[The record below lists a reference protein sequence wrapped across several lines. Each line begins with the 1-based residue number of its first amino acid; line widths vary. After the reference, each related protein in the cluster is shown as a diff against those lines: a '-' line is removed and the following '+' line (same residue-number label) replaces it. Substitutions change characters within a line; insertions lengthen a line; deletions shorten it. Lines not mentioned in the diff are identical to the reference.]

1 MTLTRWMIV
10 LSVASCLALIGVS
23 GGAFVTEFVAAM
35 AGPLVA
41 VLASWAW
48 ITRTHR
54 RDPAR
59 VMSVMLQSA
68 IVKLVFFSLY
78 VVVMVRGLSLQPT
91 LFAVTF
97 VAYFLALY
105 AVQAIMMRRLFTPT
119 PAATA

>member
-48 ITRTHR
+48 ISRT
-54 RDPAR
+54 
-59 VMSVMLQSA
+59 S
-68 IVKLVFFSLY
+68 
-78 VVVMVRGLSLQPT
+78 VRGLGIISSS
-91 LFAVTF
+91 
-97 VAYFLALY
+97 
-105 AVQAIMMRRLFTPT
+105 RRISVKKSRPKTGFH
-119 PAATA
+119 